1 MWFQR
6 LWNQFGVRLFVIF
19 TSVAFI
25 SFLSSSIW
33 LVRSILADLEQ
44 TQMDRY
50 ELISTRLATA
60 VANQEIN
67 IDADPINSLSA
78 YQSIDYGIIL
88 YDQKGEMRYS
98 VLPMVCC
105 QDGGV
110 EPYLWQILDPQ
121 SGEQTA
127 SVNYESD
134 PSMTLTYL
142 FVPNAFADAQPDP
155 PSEPAGNEPIHLLIY
170 GPAANTQEALDAII
184 AQILSSLFIPLLALI
199 GAVLFVSGNVSRIL
213 KNVEMVA
220 SQIIDGNY
228 SHRAPVFGNDEFGR
242 LATVINEMADQLQ
255 AVNETKSRFFNKVSH
270 ELRTPL
276 TVIKGLA
283 INSLGL
289 LSAEQTDLRGNFE
302 VVGQQ
307 VDHMTRMID
316 DLLLLSAAEVGKLTI
331 SKELWDLNELVLAEV
346 QAHTNVARNKQFAL
360 NLTAY
365 PSPLYANVDP
375 QRVCQ
380 VFKILFDNAFKYVR
394 GAGSKAG
401 KIDISIDQEG
411 PHAILKF
418 KDNGPGI
425 PSKFSSKIFSRYHQ
439 ADINNQGF
447 GLGLTIARE
456 IISLHAGKISSANAL
471 EGGAIFTILLPL
483 HQFELDAE
491 N

>member
-25 SFLSSSIW
+25 SFLSSGIW
-33 LVRSILADLEQ
+33 LVRSVLIDLDQ
-44 TQMDRY
+44 TQLNRY
-50 ELISTRLATA
+50 EHISQQLITTVEDQSVHLDSD
-60 VANQEIN
+60 E
-67 IDADPINSLSA
+67 LSFDF
-78 YQSIDYGIIL
+78 QSIDYGIIVFSQ
-88 YDQKGEMRYS
+88 DGEMQHS
-98 VLPMVCC
+98 VPPLVCC
-105 QDGGV
+105 TDGEV
-110 EPYLWQILDPQ
+110 ESQLWQTLDLEAGRQ
-121 SGEQTA
+121 AA
-127 SVNYESD
+127 SVDYEPD
-134 PSMTLTYL
+134 PSMMLSYL
-142 FVPNAFADAQPDP
+142 FVPDAFVVNSDDLAEREAF
-155 PSEPAGNEPIHLLIY
+155 HLLIY
-170 GPAANTQEALDAII
+170 GPVANTREALDAVLS
-184 AQILSSLFIPLLALI
+184 QIFTSLFTPLLALI

-213 KNVEMVA
+213 KRVELVA
-220 SQIIDGNY
+220 SQIIDGDY
-228 SHRAPVFGNDEFGR
+228 SHRAPIYGNDEFGR
-242 LATVINEMADQLQ
+242 LAKVINEMADQLE

-283 INSLGL
+283 INSLSL
-289 LSAEQTDLRGNFE
+289 LSADQEDLRQNFE

-346 QAHTNVARNKQFAL
+346 QAHSNVARNKRFAL
-360 NLTAY
+360 NLTSY

-394 GAGSKAG
+394 REETDAG

-411 PHAILKF
+411 SHAILKF

-425 PSKFSSKIFSRYHQ
+425 PSKYSSKIFSRYHQ
-439 ADINNQGF
+439 ADIANKGF

-456 IISLHAGKISSANAL
+456 IISLHAGKISSTNAL
-471 EGGAIFTILLPL
+471 DGGAIFTIRLPL
-483 HQFELDAE
+483 HDFDLADEG
-491 N
+491 